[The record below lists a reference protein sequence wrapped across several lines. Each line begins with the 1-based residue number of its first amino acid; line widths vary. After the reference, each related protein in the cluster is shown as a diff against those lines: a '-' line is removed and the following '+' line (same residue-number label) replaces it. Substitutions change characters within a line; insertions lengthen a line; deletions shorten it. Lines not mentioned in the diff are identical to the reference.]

1 MQSKITIEVDFE
13 NGNEPVIQ
21 IISRNTDDIRDKL
34 IRFFFERL
42 GGDSSWCKIY
52 CQAAVGQDEPEDRRF
67 QRWKISP
74 INASQFKQEGKA
86 MLEQHRLLEKFEQAA
101 NVDES

>member
-1 MQSKITIEVDFE
+1 MNSKITIEVDFE

-21 IISRNTDDIRDKL
+21 IISRNSDDIRDKL
-34 IRFFFERL
+34 IRFFIERL

-52 CQAAVGQDEPEDRRF
+52 CHSAYTSENDVDKF

-74 INASQFKQEGKA
+74 IQSKDFKKEAKA
-86 MLEQHRLLEKFEQAA
+86 MLEQLRLLEQFEQAA
-101 NVDES
+101 NSD

>member
-1 MQSKITIEVDFE
+1 MQSKITIEIDFE

-21 IISRNTDDIRDKL
+21 IVSRNTDDIRDKL

-42 GGDSSWCKIY
+42 GGESSWCKIY
-52 CQAAVGQDEPEDRRF
+52 CQQAIGHDEPEERRF

-74 INASQFKQEGKA
+74 IQATDFLKEGSA
-86 MLEQHRLLEKFEQAA
+86 MLEQHRLLEQFGK
-101 NVDES
+101 ES

>member
-34 IRFFFERL
+34 IRFFIERL

-52 CQAAVGQDEPEDRRF
+52 CQTTYEGDVDKF

-74 INASQFKQEGKA
+74 INAAQFKEEAEA
-86 MLEQHRLLEKFEQAA
+86 MLEQSRLI
-101 NVDES
+101 DEFHKKEI

>member
-1 MQSKITIEVDFE
+1 MQSKITIEIDFE

-34 IRFFFERL
+34 IRAFFERL
-42 GGDSSWCKIY
+42 SGYSSWCKIY
-52 CQAAVGQDEPEDRRF
+52 CHSTVGHDEPEDRRF

-74 INASQFKQEGKA
+74 IQPSKFKEEGEA
-86 MLEQHRLLEKFEQAA
+86 MLEQYRLLAMDAKT
-101 NVDES
+101 S